1 MVLKIL
7 CTFFIRNDHTVNDIC
22 WRNSFPQYKV
32 MALIRFFQTYVSEI
46 SDPNWRTSFGGSI
59 GFCFLMGTL
68 VVYTLGAFCHWR
80 TLAWISAVFPIL
92 SFVIG
97 IFSPE
102 SPTWLVTKGKFIIS

>member
-1 MVLKIL
+1 
-7 CTFFIRNDHTVNDIC
+7 
-22 WRNSFPQYKV
+22 

-102 SPTWLVTKGKFIIS
+102 SPTWLVTKGIFIQSGLKSVKKSAIWGKYTRHSEVI

>member
-1 MVLKIL
+1 MIL
-7 CTFFIRNDHTVNDIC
+7 VAPF
-22 WRNSFPQYKV
+22 
-32 MALIRFFQTYVSEI
+32 MALSFVCQATASEVGLFQLGRLLTGIAFGLVSGPAGTYVSEI

-92 SFVIG
+92 SFVIE

-102 SPTWLVTKGKFIIS
+102 SPTWLVTK

>member
-1 MVLKIL
+1 MIFVGTIL
-7 CTFFIRNDHTVNDIC
+7 
-22 WRNSFPQYKV
+22 FPQYKV

-102 SPTWLVTKGKFIIS
+102 SPTWLVTKGKFIVS

>member
-1 MVLKIL
+1 
-7 CTFFIRNDHTVNDIC
+7 
-22 WRNSFPQYKV
+22 

-102 SPTWLVTKGKFIIS
+102 SPTWLVTKGIFIHTLYYFTICKKGVIFASFIFLTMA